1 MKSLFDIIKEAQEEE
16 PAGIDEY
23 RGLLQ
28 AEKSK
33 IPPAMAAVKNHF
45 LNSDEFELYEFLD
58 NCEWWNCK
66 VKQRIEG
73 IWYRTG
79 GVRVNSKGVIEF
91 YYDEDYVEEEAKVPG
106 KLAYF
111 IAHEASHILRF
122 HHDRAM
128 AKGGNHT
135 LWNIAQDM
143 IINYDID
150 NTSQIGGWKPVPDEG
165 DAKIPEKFHTDYKKD
180 KKAYYSENMYAWLE
194 ANKKEQPGE
203 GQSGGSTPPKMD
215 YFKKGQIVKVNEG
228 PHKDEYRKITNVN
241 DDGTVE
247 TEPCDIDQE
256 IKKAR
261 SSQ

>member
-1 MKSLFDIIKEAQEEE
+1 MKNILDILNEDEEK
-16 PAGIDEY
+16 GIDAL
-23 RGLLQ
+23 RSLLQ

-33 IPPAMAAVKNHF
+33 IPPAMASIKNHF

-66 VKQRIEG
+66 IGKAIPPY
-73 IWYRTG
+73 WFKTG

-91 YYDEDYVEEEAKVPG
+91 LYDEEYVEQEAKVPG

-122 HHDRAM
+122 HHDRAI
-128 AKGGNHT
+128 AKGGDPA

-143 IINYDID
+143 IINHDID
-150 NTSQIGGWKPVPDEG
+150 NTSAIGGWKPVPDEG
-165 DAKIPEKFHTDYKKD
+165 DMKIPDKFHTDYKKD

-194 ANKKEQPGE
+194 ANKKEQPGQ
-203 GQSGGSTPPKMD
+203 GQSGGAPQEMD
-215 YFKKGQIVKVNEG
+215 YYKEGQVVKVNEG
-228 PHKDEYRKITNVN
+228 PHKDEYRKITKVN
-241 DDGTVE
+241 KDGTVE
-247 TEPCDIDQE
+247 TEEVDIEEE

-261 SSQ
+261 GSS